1 MEKVE
6 GWNSETTLNLLENIQ
21 LVKRNR
27 MDLDEVNQLMKDLTQ
42 DAHK

>member
-6 GWNSETTLNLLENIQ
+6 GWNSETTSNLLENIQ
-21 LVKRNR
+21 LVKKNR
-27 MDLDEVNQLMKDLTQ
+27 MELDEVNQLMKDLTQ